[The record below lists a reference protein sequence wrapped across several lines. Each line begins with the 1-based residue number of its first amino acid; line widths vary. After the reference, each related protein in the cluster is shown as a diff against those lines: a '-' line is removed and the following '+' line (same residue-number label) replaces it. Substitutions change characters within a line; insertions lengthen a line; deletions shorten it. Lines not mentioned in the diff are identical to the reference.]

1 MFLKVKIVNIFFSF
15 FSPQKFIEEKQFLA
29 QLETSFQKCEE
40 IHKNLGKA
48 IQLLFDGKTT
58 T

>member
-1 MFLKVKIVNIFFSF
+1 M
-15 FSPQKFIEEKQFLA
+15 FSPQKFIEEKEFLA

-48 IQLLFDGKTT
+48 IQLLFDGMVT
-58 T
+58 